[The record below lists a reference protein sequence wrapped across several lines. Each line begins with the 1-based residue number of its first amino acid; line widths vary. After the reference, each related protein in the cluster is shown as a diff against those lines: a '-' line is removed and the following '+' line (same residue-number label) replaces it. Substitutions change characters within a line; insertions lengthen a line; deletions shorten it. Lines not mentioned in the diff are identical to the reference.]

1 MQEKPYLVTVKL
13 DPSVRDKLHYQ
24 QAKRV
29 TDKKPKLSVAKLAAA
44 LITSALE
51 NLPE

>member
-13 DPSVRDKLHYQ
+13 DPAIKDKLHYQ

-29 TDKKPKLSVAKLAAA
+29 TDKKPKPSIAKLAAE

-51 NLPE
+51 ILPE